1 MDSEIQLFPH
11 NQRAYKRLES
21 MLSGCDRACVVQPTG
36 TGKFVIIAKLVQE
49 HPLARFLLVGTN
61 EYMFNDQLDNLS
73 RIAPGFVPDNL
84 KFVTYSRLMNAFRN
98 DASGHRCDYIIL
110 DEFHHCGAAEW
121 GKGVQWLMDRNPN
134 AKVVGFSATPIRYS
148 DGGRDMSDEL
158 FEGNVACSMELE
170 EAWLRGILPIPKYI
184 VALYDAPRELGEFRM
199 SIDDI
204 TDKDKRA
211 DFEKRYE
218 ELRRSL
224 QDAGGVDDVIA
235 RHLLDPD
242 SKIVVFC
249 PSVKMLEEFMS
260 LAGTWFGKVTDSIR
274 TYRTI
279 NSDPSAA
286 VDFHSF
292 KADEDPGLKILY
304 CINQL
309 NEAVHIDGIDAIV
322 MVRPTRS
329 PIVFHQQLGRVLSCG
344 CNKTPLVFD
353 LCNNFGSLG
362 GISGMQERLDRAHR
376 NLRESGEAS
385 VREPKD
391 FEVIDAIKDP
401 RVLAEE
407 LREALNPTMS
417 IDDKIAFLEEIAA
430 QNGGHL

>member
-1 MDSEIQLFPH
+1 
-11 NQRAYKRLES
+11 
-21 MLSGCDRACVVQPTG
+21 
-36 TGKFVIIAKLVQE
+36 
-49 HPLARFLLVGTN
+49 
-61 EYMFNDQLDNLS
+61 
-73 RIAPGFVPDNL
+73 
-84 KFVTYSRLMNAFRN
+84 MNAFRN
-98 DASGHRCDYIIL
+98 DVSGHRCDYIIL

-170 EAWLRGILPIPKYI
+170 EAWLRGILPIPKHI

-260 LAGTWFGKVTDSIR
+260 LAGTWFGKGDRHDQDIP
-274 TYRTI
+274 
-279 NSDPSAA
+279 D
-286 VDFHSF
+286 
-292 KADEDPGLKILY
+292 
-304 CINQL
+304 NQF
-309 NEAVHIDGIDAIV
+309 
-322 MVRPTRS
+322 RS
-329 PIVFHQQLGRVLSCG
+329 VCG
-344 CNKTPLVFD
+344 C
-353 LCNNFGSLG
+353 
-362 GISGMQERLDRAHR
+362 
-376 NLRESGEAS
+376 
-385 VREPKD
+385 
-391 FEVIDAIKDP
+391 
-401 RVLAEE
+401 
-407 LREALNPTMS
+407 
-417 IDDKIAFLEEIAA
+417 
-430 QNGGHL
+430 